1 MLLETEFRRKRD
13 HKIKRFEKEPR
24 RRREGLNRRILLGE
38 MEKKW
43 SESEKYRRCRGGGG
57 GEYFICM
64 NGEGFE
70 KRKMLII

>member
-43 SESEKYRRCRGGGG
+43 SESEKYKWRGWNNKKTCFGI
-57 GEYFICM
+57 E
-64 NGEGFE
+64 
-70 KRKMLII
+70 